1 MSPRNL
7 FVTLVS
13 SLFLFAVMPVMAQ
26 EAAKQDAGG
35 QPSEASDESA
45 AKPGTPENESTSGSK
60 PASKPGSNQASGK
73 RKGSK
78 LFPDDVAGL
87 QQLAIESYQNKD
99 YMRFVQANIKLREQR
114 PFEPQY
120 MVGMV
125 IGAALINRPTT
136 AYNYMH
142 VMQQQGLSYD
152 FNSTE
157 DTQSLRTTEVY
168 KYLNDLLIKAGEPMG
183 EGRVAFTLP
192 ETALR
197 PEAIAWDEARNRFL
211 VGTVDTGV
219 LLEVSPSGKVK
230 ELLKPNA
237 TNGLMAING
246 IAIDQQRNKLWLTT
260 AGVPG
265 FAAVKQ
271 TDIGRGFL
279 LEFNLETLEP
289 LGRFEIPAD
298 GVPHV
303 PGSVVVNP
311 AGDVYFIDRAVPV
324 LYRKP
329 VGQSL
334 TAYLANPRMVG
345 LRDLAISA
353 DGNKLYAADAA
364 MGIMVVDVV
373 NAKALPLTGPETLN
387 LSGISG
393 IMYAEGKLLVL
404 QNGITPQRLM
414 RLDLDPTGT
423 SVTNSSALAI
433 ALEPFN
439 APAFG
444 VVQGGA
450 AYYFASSNL
459 ADPGVKETIVMK
471 TPIELSEE
479 IVTPN
484 LRQFNEDA
492 FGPDGKPGPEP
503 APKPAP
509 ESAPEHSAPL
519 TKGKDD

>member
-7 FVTLVS
+7 FVTFVS
-13 SLFLFAVMPVMAQ
+13 SLLLFAAMPIFAQ
-26 EAAKQDAGG
+26 APEKADVAEQT
-35 QPSEASDESA
+35 SEASDEAA
-45 AKPGTPENESTSGSK
+45 AKSAESLNSNPGSKPTSKQATRKRSGSK
-60 PASKPGSNQASGK
+60 T
-73 RKGSK
+73 
-78 LFPDDVAGL
+78 FPDDVAGL

-99 YMRFVQANIKLREQR
+99 YLRFVQANIKLREQR

-125 IGAALINRPTT
+125 IGAALINKPTT

-183 EGRVAFTLP
+183 EGRVAFKLP
-192 ETALR
+192 KTALR
-197 PEAIAWDEARNRFL
+197 PEAIAWDDARGRFL
-211 VGTVDTGV
+211 VGTVDTGAV
-219 LLEVSPSGKVK
+219 LEVSPSGKVK
-230 ELLKPNA
+230 ELLKANA

-246 IAIDQQRNKLWLTT
+246 IAIDQQRGKLWITS

-265 FAAVKQ
+265 FAALKQ
-271 TDIGRGFL
+271 ADIGRGLL

-324 LYRKP
+324 VYRKP

-334 TAYLANPRMVG
+334 AAYLANPAMVG
-345 LRDLAISA
+345 LRDLAIST
-353 DGNKLYAADAA
+353 DGSKLYVADAA
-364 MGIMVVDVV
+364 MGIMVVDLV
-373 NAKALPLTGPETLN
+373 NSKASPLAGPETLN

-393 IMYAEGKLLVL
+393 IMFAEGKLLVL
-404 QNGITPQRLM
+404 QNGIQPQRLM
-414 RLDLDPTGT
+414 RLELDSTGMA
-423 SVTNSSALAI
+423 VANSSALAI
-433 ALEPFN
+433 ALEQFN

-459 ADPGVKETIVMK
+459 ADPGEKQTIVMK
-471 TPIELSEE
+471 TPIELNEE
-479 IVTPN
+479 IVTPDLSKFKEEN
-484 LRQFNEDA
+484 
-492 FGPDGKPGPEP
+492 FGADGKPGPDP
-503 APKPAP
+503 APKQAP
-509 ESAPEHSAPL
+509 ESSPEHSPPL
-519 TKGKDD
+519 TKGEDD